1 LTKDTTT
8 HDIWQ
13 GARDEQHRIRLGT
26 IVDMASELFNRQ
38 GYYATSL
45 SDVADQLKIT
55 KAALYY
61 YVKNKEDLIY
71 RCALRALEQ
80 LKAALA
86 SAEAEGRTGLQKI
99 EILFREILEQQRGP
113 IVVMSELAS
122 LMPNHKGEI
131 ARHQKELEDTIHRLV
146 CEGIGDGT
154 IADRDPKLLTH
165 WILGALNWAPK
176 WYPTDTKASAEGM
189 SPLFVE
195 VIVNGLRSRKR

>member
-1 LTKDTTT
+1 MTKEIAT
-8 HDIWQ
+8 HDLWQ
-13 GARDEQHRIRLGT
+13 GAREEQHRMRLGT

-45 SDVADQLKIT
+45 SDVADRLKIT

-71 RCALRALEQ
+71 RCALRAVEQ

-86 SAEAEGRTGLQKI
+86 AAEAEGQSGLQKI
-99 EILFREILEQQRGP
+99 EILFREILEQRRGP

-131 ARHQKELEDTIHRLV
+131 ARHQQDLEETIHRLIR
-146 CEGIGDGT
+146 EGVADGT
-154 IADRDPKLLTH
+154 ISDRDPKLLTL

-176 WYPTDTKASAEGM
+176 WYPSESKIPPERL
-189 SPLFVE
+189 SPSFIEL
-195 VIVNGLRSRKR
+195 IVNGLRPRKR

>member
-8 HDIWQ
+8 HDVWQ
-13 GARDEQHRIRLGT
+13 GAREEQHRLRLGT
-26 IVDMASELFNRQ
+26 IVDMASDLFNSQ
-38 GYYATSL
+38 GYYVTSL
-45 SDVADQLKIT
+45 SDVAEKLKIT

-71 RCALRALEQ
+71 RCALRAFEQ
-80 LKAALA
+80 LKGALEVA
-86 SAEAEGRTGLQKI
+86 QNEGGTGLQKI
-99 EILFREILEQQRGP
+99 EILFREVLEQRRGP

-146 CEGIGDGT
+146 REGITDGT
-154 IADRDPKLLTH
+154 IADRDPRMLAH
-165 WILGALNWAPK
+165 WILGTLNWAPK
-176 WYPTDTKASAEGM
+176 WYPTDGKTSAERL
-189 SPLFVE
+189 SPIFIE

>member
-1 LTKDTTT
+1 VSKDTTT
-8 HDIWQ
+8 NDLWQ
-13 GARDEQHRIRLGT
+13 GAREEQHRIRLGT

-71 RCALRALEQ
+71 RCALRAVEQ
-80 LKAALA
+80 LKTALA
-86 SAEAEGRTGLQKI
+86 AAEAEGRNGLQKI
-99 EILFREILEQQRGP
+99 EILFREILEQRRGP

-131 ARHQKELEDTIHRLV
+131 ARHQKELEDTIQRLV
-146 CEGIGDGT
+146 REGVADGT
-154 IADRDPKLLTH
+154 IADRDPKALTH
-165 WILGALNWAPK
+165 WILGAINWAPK
-176 WYPTDTKASAEGM
+176 WYPGDGKVSAERL
-189 SPLFVE
+189 SPLFIE

>member
-1 LTKDTTT
+1 MSKDTTT
-8 HDIWQ
+8 HDVWQ
-13 GARDEQHRIRLGT
+13 GAREEQHRIRLGT
-26 IVDMASELFNRQ
+26 IVDMASDLFNRQ

-71 RCALRALEQ
+71 RCALRAVEQ

-86 SAEAEGRTGLQKI
+86 VAEAEGRNGLQKI
-99 EILFREILEQQRGP
+99 ELLFREILEERRGP

-131 ARHQKELEDTIHRLV
+131 ARHQKELEETIHRIV
-146 CEGIGDGT
+146 REGVADGT
-154 IADRDPKLLTH
+154 IADRDPKVLAH

-176 WYPTDTKASAEGM
+176 WYPSDNAASAERL
-189 SPLFVE
+189 SPLFIE